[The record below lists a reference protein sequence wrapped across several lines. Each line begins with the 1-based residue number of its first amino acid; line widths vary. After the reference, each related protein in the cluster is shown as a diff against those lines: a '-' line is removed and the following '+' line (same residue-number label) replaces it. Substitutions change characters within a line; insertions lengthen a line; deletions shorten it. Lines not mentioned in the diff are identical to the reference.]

1 MCLGIPGRV
10 VERVEGFG
18 EHLALVTVAGVPRRV
33 TVEKFEEGAFDVG
46 AFDEGSWVVIHM
58 GFALEVVDETA
69 PREAQEGPEMLGR
82 TDPDGPGV
90 VDGRRSPENDTN

>member
-18 EHLALVTVAGVPRRV
+18 DQLALVTVAGVPRRINV
-33 TVEKFEEGAFDVG
+33 GLLDDGAFEV
-46 AFDEGSWVVIHM
+46 GSWVIIHM

-69 PREAQEGPEMLGR
+69 ADQAREGLELLGR
-82 TDPDGPGV
+82 ADPGPGAT
-90 VDGRRSPENDTN
+90 DSADRSDLDTN